1 MRNPYDAIGR
11 IGLLLAIVGAV
22 NWLLVGLFEWNLVQ
36 WIFTQSGTQT
46 VDSVGERIV
55 YIVVGVGGVLAIP
68 MLAASLARARSRDS
82 EHTAHDS
89 SDRYVETDDTAYYLG
104 APKNQREETRE
115 PRPLRV
121 AESEPLRAEQSEPLR
136 AGEPVP
142 TTSGATS
149 ARPADS
155 PRSDIDERL
164 RYGTVEET
172 DEGYEEGPEER
183 RRAA

>member
-11 IGLLLAIVGAV
+11 IGLLLAIAGAV

-46 VDSVGERIV
+46 IDSVGERIV

-68 MLAASLARARSRDS
+68 MLAASLARARSRDVSS
-82 EHTAHDS
+82 EEHGRSTAGLS
-89 SDRYVETDDTAYYLG
+89 EDDTDFYYG
-104 APKNQREETRE
+104 APKNERELARE
-115 PRPLRV
+115 PQHVRRIERV
-121 AESEPLRAEQSEPLR
+121 IVEEPMPE
-136 AGEPVP
+136 
-142 TTSGATS
+142 TS
-149 ARPADS
+149 AEATASAVGSESRS
-155 PRSDIDERL
+155 PEESL

-172 DEGYEEGPEER
+172 DEGLAEGYDER